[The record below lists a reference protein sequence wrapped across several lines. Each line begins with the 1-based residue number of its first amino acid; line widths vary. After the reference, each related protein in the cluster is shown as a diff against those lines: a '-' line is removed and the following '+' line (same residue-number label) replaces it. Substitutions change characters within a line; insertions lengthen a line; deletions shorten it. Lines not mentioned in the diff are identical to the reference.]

1 MIVSAGEIRLWTE
14 RSGDAADPAVLLING
29 SEAQGI
35 GWPDALVSRLV
46 EGGLQV
52 IRYDHRDTGESTTV
66 DFDADP
72 YSLAD
77 LVADALAV
85 LDGHGLASAHIVG
98 ASMGGMIAQ
107 WLAAAQPAR
116 VRTLTLF
123 ATSSVH
129 GGDDLPG
136 PAESFLEAIGAAGDL
151 PRATAAERVEADVVI
166 YRILNGDAPFDED
179 AARAVATRHFAR
191 ARDWTKG
198 ANHRRLASI
207 EVDPPPL
214 SAIEAPTLVLAA
226 ADDPIFPPAH
236 ASALAAAIPGAR
248 LMPMPDMG
256 HVLFS
261 PGLPDRVAGAIIE
274 HTAREPETAGPI

>member
-14 RSGDAADPAVLLING
+14 RSGGAADPAVLLING

-52 IRYDHRDTGESTTV
+52 VRYDHRDTGESTTV
-66 DFDADP
+66 EFDAEP

-85 LDGHGLASAHIVG
+85 LDGHDLASAHVVG
-98 ASMGGMIAQ
+98 TSMGGMIAQ
-107 WLAAAQPAR
+107 WLAAAHPAR
-116 VRTLTLF
+116 VRTLTLLT
-123 ATSSVH
+123 TSPVD
-129 GGDDLPG
+129 GGDDLPR
-136 PAESFLEAIGAAGDL
+136 PAESFLEAIGAAADL
-151 PRATAAERVEADVVI
+151 PRATVPERVEADVVI

-191 ARDWTKG
+191 ARDWTKA

-236 ASALAAAIPGAR
+236 ARALAEAIPGAR
-248 LMPMPDMG
+248 LLPMAGMG

-261 PGLPDRVAGAIIE
+261 PGLPDRVADAIIE
-274 HTAREPETAGPI
+274 HTSRRPETAGPI